1 MPDGEPGS
9 ALDTSS
15 GEDSE
20 MLYFAYA
27 DNMDE
32 DTLSARGVKFEE
44 VCTGKVRNL
53 RLVFHKPA
61 EDGAGRAD
69 LMDDR
74 GSVVEGVVYDVP
86 ESSLDSLDVY
96 EGVDKGHYRR
106 QVVTVQ
112 TSRGELE
119 CIAYRAAKFRTG
131 LKPRRDYLQAVIRG
145 AEAHRLSPDYVIFL
159 KSHVTMEG

>member
-1 MPDGEPGS
+1 
-9 ALDTSS
+9 
-15 GEDSE
+15 

-32 DTLSARGVKFEE
+32 TTLAGRGVKFEK

-61 EDGAGRAD
+61 EDGSGKAD
-69 LMDDR
+69 LTDDR

-86 ESSLDSLDVY
+86 DDSLANLDVY

-119 CIAYRAAKFRTG
+119 CIAYRASKFRTG
-131 LKPRRDYLQAVIRG
+131 LKPSRDYLQTVIRG
-145 AEAHRLSPDYVIFL
+145 AEAHRLSSGYLTFI